1 MPLYAF
7 LHSTYFTI
15 RSGGKTIITFL
26 FDSVF
31 VWVVSIPFAYIMT
44 RFTPINIVLIYLMCQ
59 LLEII
64 KCIIGYVLVKRG
76 VWLNNIVEI

>member
-1 MPLYAF
+1 M
-7 LHSTYFTI
+7 
-15 RSGGKTIITFL
+15 
-26 FDSVF
+26 
-31 VWVVSIPFAYIMT
+31 WVVSIPFAYIMT